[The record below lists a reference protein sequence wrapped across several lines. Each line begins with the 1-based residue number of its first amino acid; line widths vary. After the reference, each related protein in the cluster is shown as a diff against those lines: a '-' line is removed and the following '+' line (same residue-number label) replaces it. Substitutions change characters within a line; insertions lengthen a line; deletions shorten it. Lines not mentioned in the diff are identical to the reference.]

1 MSVLTCS
8 QVFYRPVYD
17 VKWGLHGIECWRSW
31 NAEMKEINDR
41 TQRVEQKSGVIC
53 LVIMFTPRA
62 TNIKMSQ
69 MAHFFLCFQLMAAKN
84 MPEFGQN
91 T

>member
-1 MSVLTCS
+1 
-8 QVFYRPVYD
+8 
-17 VKWGLHGIECWRSW
+17 
-31 NAEMKEINDR
+31 MKEINDR

-69 MAHFFLCFQLMAAKN
+69 MAHFFFVFSANGSKKYARIWTKYLSAPKRTYCVLSGNDMLNALWRYRL
-84 MPEFGQN
+84 
-91 T
+91 